1 MAGQMRI
8 CSDSKLA
15 AKDEDLMYKTVSS
28 LQILDYHGKKHPLG
42 FSKLTRAEN
51 RKRSDKANVSEVF
64 LKPRHTS
71 QTSFPS
77 EAVDL

>member
-28 LQILDYHGKKHPLG
+28 LQILDYHGKNIPWG
-42 FSKLTRAEN
+42 S
-51 RKRSDKANVSEVF
+51 AN
-64 LKPRHTS
+64 
-71 QTSFPS
+71 
-77 EAVDL
+77 